1 LADIAVGPTNRN
13 RYQRPKPVNE
23 GVFDMQITETSV
35 EGLKRQYKVVL
46 GAAELATRLDGEL
59 ANLQKRANIPGFRP
73 GKVPQ
78 QHLRRVYGKS
88 VMADVVQNAVNEVN
102 RKIVDDN
109 GLKLAMEPA
118 VNFPQEQAKI
128 EAAMEA
134 KGDLEYTV
142 AVETLPRIELADHS
156 DIAVVKQVAVVPDAD
171 VDAAI
176 ARMAEPSRAYSAKD
190 GKAATGDRLTIDFV
204 GSIDGV
210 AFDGG
215 KGEGVQVVI
224 GAGGFIPGFEE
235 QLIGMKAGETKTL
248 DVTFPENYAAAN
260 LAGKA
265 ASFATTATAVES
277 PGELKIDDELAK
289 NYGMEDLSKL
299 KDAVRTSMT
308 GELEGAARRK
318 MKRQLLDA
326 LDAKYGFD
334 LPPTLLEQEFNAIW
348 ANVNQEMTAAKRS
361 FADEDTT
368 EEAARADYQKIAARR
383 VRLGLVLA
391 EIGEKAAVQI
401 TDDEMSR
408 GLVARARQFPGQE
421 KEVWEYYRKNPQA
434 LAEIRAPLF
443 EEKVVDHLLTQVKI
457 TETTVT
463 KEQLLTEEGDETV
476 PSADEKPKKTTK
488 ARKAKDAE

>member
-1 LADIAVGPTNRN
+1 
-13 RYQRPKPVNE
+13 
-23 GVFDMQITETSV
+23 MQITETSV
-35 EGLKRQYKVVL
+35 EGLKRHYKVVL

-59 ANLQKRANIPGFRP
+59 ASLQKKANIPGFRP

-78 QHLRRVYGKS
+78 HHLRRVYGKS
-88 VMADVVQNAVNEVN
+88 VMADVVQNAVTEAN

-118 VNFPQEQAKI
+118 VSFPQEQDKI
-128 EAAMEA
+128 EAMMEA

-142 AVETLPRIELADHS
+142 AVETLPKIELADHS
-156 DIAVVKQVAVVPDAD
+156 DIALVKQVAEVPDTD

-176 ARMAEPSRAYSAKD
+176 ARMAEPSRAWSAKE
-190 GKAATGDRLTIDFV
+190 GAAATGDRLTIDFV
-204 GSIDGV
+204 GSIDEV
-210 AFDGG
+210 EFDGG
-215 KGEGVQVVI
+215 KGEGIQVTI

-235 QLIGMKAGETKTL
+235 QLVGMTAGETKTL
-248 DVTFPENYAAAN
+248 DVTFPENYGAAH
-260 LAGKA
+260 LAAKA
-265 ASFATTATAVES
+265 AKFATTATLIEA
-277 PGELKIDDELAK
+277 PGELTINDELAK
-289 NYGMEDLSKL
+289 QYGMEDLDRL
-299 KDAVRTSMT
+299 KDAVKTSMS
-308 GELEGAARRK
+308 GEFEGAARRK

-326 LDAKYGFD
+326 LDGKYGFE

-348 ANVNQEMTAAKRS
+348 TNVNQEMATANRS

-401 TDDEMSR
+401 TDEEMSR

-434 LAEIRAPLF
+434 MAEIRAPLF

-463 KEQLLTEEGDETV
+463 KEQLLTEDGDDAEAA
-476 PSADEKPKKTTK
+476 ADAKPKKAAK
-488 ARKAKDAE
+488 AKKAKDAE